1 MNKMKKG
8 LILASAIFFC
18 ISGIFASSNEKGIDL
33 YRAELYDAAKIFFLQ
48 QTNQSRVEQA
58 ENYYYLGQTY
68 YRLQQ
73 NDSAAYFYN
82 KAIEV
87 DPEYSFGYIGQGM
100 MALTSND
107 AKGAD
112 ALFKKA
118 IGLAKKDPSVQTSI
132 AEVYIAVEMYP
143 QAEEALDRAR
153 RIDRRYSGIFVAE
166 GDMLMQQGKVG
177 DACGRYENAINFNQ
191 TDKVAYLNIARVYKT
206 INAEQS
212 LNYLNRLIAIDPNYI
227 PAYAELGDI
236 YRQDG
241 KYLQALDAYKKF
253 ISIPGVPIL
262 QHERYAQLLY
272 FTDQY
277 AESLEEI
284 EYVLTQNPSN
294 AVMLRLKGYNNFKLE
309 NYELAAEQ
317 LNSFIQNNPVE
328 DIIYLDYIML
338 GRAQIKEKQVEGA
351 ISNLLKAAEKDS
363 SKSEVFKELVNAYE
377 LAGNYSEAVK
387 MYEKFF
393 EIEPTPVVI
402 DFFNYGQTNFYAAA
416 QYTTPGVLNAILTP
430 EEQAANDA
438 ELQSYIERGNGA
450 YAEVISRSPESFLG
464 YYHKARLNS
473 LLDAVEQ
480 TRTGKTSGNAKLYYE
495 EAIQMM
501 VEKYDAGTR
510 NRELLE
516 AYRYL
521 ASYYYVLGDKE
532 NASEYYKKMLEID
545 PDNEGA
551 KQVLDYMKVKY

>member
-1 MNKMKKG
+1 MKKVFT
-8 LILASAIFFC
+8 LTCVVFFC
-18 ISGIFASSNEKGIDL
+18 ITGVFAGSNEKGIDL
-33 YRAELYDAAKIFFLQ
+33 YRAELYDAAKVFFTQ
-48 QTNQSRVEQA
+48 QANQSQIEQA

-82 KAIEV
+82 KAVEIA
-87 DPEYSFGYIGQGM
+87 PEYPFGYIGQGM
-100 MALTSND
+100 IALTLND
-107 AKGAD
+107 VKEAD
-112 ALFKKA
+112 ASFKKA
-118 IGLAKKDPSVQTSI
+118 TGLAKKDPSVQTNI
-132 AEVYIAVEMYP
+132 AEVYIAVKMYLE
-143 QAEEALDRAR
+143 AEDALNKAR
-153 RIDRRYSGIFVAE
+153 KINKKYSGIYIAE
-166 GDMLMQQGKVG
+166 GDMLMQQDKVG
-177 DACGRYENAINFNQ
+177 DACGRYENAIAFDQ

-206 INAEQS
+206 INAVQA
-212 LNYLNRLIAIDPNYI
+212 LNYLNTLITMDPNYI

-236 YRQDG
+236 YREDG

-253 ISIPGVPIL
+253 ISIPGVPVL

-277 AESLEEI
+277 AESLERI
-284 EYVLTQNPSN
+284 DYVLNLDPSN

-309 NYELAAEQ
+309 NYELAVEQ
-317 LNSFIQNNPVE
+317 LNSFVQNNPIE
-328 DIIYLDYIML
+328 NIIYLDYIML
-338 GRAQIKEKQVEGA
+338 GRAQVKTKQSEDA
-351 ISNLLKAAEKDS
+351 ISTLLKAAEKDS

-377 LAGNYSEAVK
+377 LANNYSEAIK

-393 EIEPTPVVI
+393 ETEPTPVVI

-416 QYTTPGVLNAILTP
+416 QYTTPEVLNATLTP
-430 EEQAANDA
+430 EEQATNDA
-438 ELQSYIERGNGA
+438 ALQSYIDKGNGA

-480 TRTGKTSGNAKLYYE
+480 ARTGKTSGNAKLYYE
-495 EAIQMM
+495 EAIQIML
-501 VEKYDAGTR
+501 EKYDAGTR

-521 ASYYYVLGDKE
+521 ASYYYVLGDKD
-532 NASEYYKKMLEID
+532 NASGYYKKMLEID

-551 KQVLDYMKVKY
+551 KQVLDYMKIKY